1 MEAKLNAKDSTN
13 ISSKDTQVYVVKFS
27 TIINILF
34 IILTVTIISSLFMD
48 TIILQLMSL
57 FTTLCIYFVITFIVN
72 YLCID
77 NTRKANE
84 IKSLKSQQKSEPI
97 SKKDVDDNQLSLF

>member
-1 MEAKLNAKDSTN
+1 
-13 ISSKDTQVYVVKFS
+13 
-27 TIINILF
+27 
-34 IILTVTIISSLFMD
+34 
-48 TIILQLMSL
+48 MSL
-57 FTTLCIYFVITFIVN
+57 FTTLCIYFVITFIVK

-77 NTRKANE
+77 NTRKTNE